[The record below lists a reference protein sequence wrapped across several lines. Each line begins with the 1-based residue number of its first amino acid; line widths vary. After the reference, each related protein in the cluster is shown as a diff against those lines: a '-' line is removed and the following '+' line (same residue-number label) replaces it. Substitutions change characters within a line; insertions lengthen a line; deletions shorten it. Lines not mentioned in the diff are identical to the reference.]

1 MVQRALTAI
10 AQTVRG
16 IGAALRARL
25 KIVLGV
31 SAAVS
36 IFNLAAPVVILSV
49 ARRPLDFFTFN
60 PWLRR
65 LPEYLSSEEP
75 LSKKL
80 SFLSSMAIAW
90 VSADNGGEGIEWGFI
105 VDVPT
110 LLRIFLTSLVFGS
123 YFALWSY
130 RRHQGEACGAGSR
143 AARPAGVAGALTSV
157 FGLSTG
163 PCTLAGCGVPVLP
176 VVGLAFTGLSSGT
189 LTLFATLSRIS
200 IAVILSL
207 MSIAV
212 VWLGWR
218 AGSTPDGALR
228 PPSGGQRKRDMPGG
242 RVFNITAAFPFWR
255 VQRRNRGP
263 P

>member
-1 MVQRALTAI
+1 
-10 AQTVRG
+10 
-16 IGAALRARL
+16 
-25 KIVLGV
+25 
-31 SAAVS
+31 
-36 IFNLAAPVVILSV
+36 
-49 ARRPLDFFTFN
+49 
-60 PWLRR
+60 
-65 LPEYLSSEEP
+65 
-75 LSKKL
+75 
-80 SFLSSMAIAW
+80 MAIAW

-110 LLRIFLTSLVFGS
+110 LLRILLTSLVFGA

-130 RRHQGEACGAGSR
+130 RRRQGEACGAGSS

-212 VWLGWR
+212 VWFGWR
-218 AGSTPDGALR
+218 AGSTPDGAPR
-228 PPSGGQRKRDMPGG
+228 PS
-242 RVFNITAAFPFWR
+242 
-255 VQRRNRGP
+255 
-263 P
+263 